1 MRFDAYLN
9 EEQLRAVETKSQYAK
24 VVAGAGSGK
33 TRVLTFRIAHLI
45 VNENVIPRSI
55 LGVTFTNKAAKEIKD
70 RVYKLLPELQEG
82 NNDVQLST
90 IHSWCARFLRYN
102 AKYIDYPRNFTIL
115 DEDDQLLVMKNIFK
129 SHDLPKNDPHIKECL
144 NWIGSKKTEGIQ
156 YKDIENQNYPSQLI
170 NQFKIYYK
178 EYTEY
183 LRKTASLD
191 FDDLLLK
198 TIEILENK
206 EINVRKAY
214 QNSLSHIL
222 VDEFQDI
229 NDVQFHLISL
239 LMNENTSL
247 YVVGDTDQTIYTWRG
262 ANHKIMLDLERRLRY
277 EYKDANVETLFLNN
291 NYRSSKNILDCANKL
306 IVNNTERDP
315 KNLRAINDAGE
326 QVSYHLG
333 RTIGEETSYIA
344 STIKEKAGYNRDY
357 RKFAVLYRSNYLT
370 RELESQLNLH
380 RIPYKIFGGQKFYQR
395 REIKDVIAYLNLV
408 VNELDDVS
416 LERIINVPKRNIG
429 PTSIDALRQEANE
442 AGQSMYL
449 YIKESSETISLPKSK
464 IQQLNKFVDSIEN
477 LKLLINTS
485 NTLEFGDIIEKYL
498 NDIGYMNYLED
509 EPDGDDRK
517 ENVLEL
523 IGTIREFFKANEEA
537 TYEDFITNAALQA
550 SQDEVEDGNYVSLMT
565 VHTAKGLEFENV
577 FIYGFNDGIFPSR
590 RAIEESKRGIE
601 EERRLAYVAV
611 TRAKKKLYLTCNVD
625 FSHVL
630 STKLTPSR
638 FFKEM
643 GFNFKS
649 NSHEERYMNSYINP
663 YYASSYKK
671 VEPKKVVQNQT
682 PLTNGVKSWNVG
694 DMLEHEQF
702 GVGKVQKVVSDK
714 LIEVRFEKSEHGV
727 KTLLGSHYKI
737 KKLLN

>member
-1 MRFDAYLN
+1 MRFNTYLN
-9 EEQLRAVETKSQYAK
+9 EEQLKAVETKSQYAK

-45 VNENVIPRSI
+45 INENVIPHSI

-70 RVYKLLPELQEG
+70 RVYSLLPALQEEK
-82 NNDVQLST
+82 NDIQLST

-115 DEDDQLLVMKNIFK
+115 DEDDQLLVMKTIFK
-129 SHDLPKNDPHIKECL
+129 NKGLTKTDPHIKECL
-144 NWIGSKKTEGIQ
+144 NWICSKKTEGIQ
-156 YKDIENQNYPSQLI
+156 YKDIENQNYPNQLVA
-170 NQFKIYYK
+170 QFKIYFK

-183 LRKTASLD
+183 LKKTASLD

-198 TIEILENK
+198 TIEILEN
-206 EINVRKAY
+206 NVDVRRTY

-239 LMNENTSL
+239 LMNEDTHL

-262 ANHKIMLDLERRLRY
+262 ANHKIMLNLEEKLRY
-277 EYKDANVETLFLNN
+277 KYKTATVETLFLNN
-291 NYRSSKNILDCANKL
+291 NYRSTKNILDCANKL
-306 IVNNTERDP
+306 IVHNTERDP
-315 KNLRAINDAGE
+315 KDLKAINEMGDK
-326 QVSYHLG
+326 VSYHLG

-344 STIKEKAGYNRDY
+344 STIKEKAGTERNYK
-357 RKFAVLYRSNYLT
+357 KFAVLYRSNYLT
-370 RELESQLNLH
+370 RELETQLNLH

-395 REIKDVIAYLNLV
+395 REIKDVLSYLNLV
-408 VNELDDVS
+408 VNDLDDTS

-429 PTSIDALRQEANE
+429 PTSVDLLKQEANE
-442 AGQSMYL
+442 MGQSMYL
-449 YIKESSETISLPKSK
+449 YIKESSDEISLPKSK
-464 IQQLNKFVDSIEN
+464 IQKLNELIESLEN

-485 NTLEFGDIIEKYL
+485 KTLEYGDHIERYL
-498 NDIGYMNYLED
+498 KDIGYMKYLED

-517 ENVLEL
+517 ENVMEL
-523 IGTIREFFKANEEA
+523 IGTIRDFFKTNENA
-537 TYEDFITNAALQA
+537 TYEDFITNAALQ
-550 SQDEVEDGNYVSLMT
+550 SSGDEVEDGNYVSLMT

-577 FIYGFNDGIFPSR
+577 FVYGFNEGIFPSR

-611 TRAKKKLYLTCNVD
+611 TRAKKKLYLTCNLD

-630 STKLTPSR
+630 STKLTASR

-643 GFNFKS
+643 GFDIKTI
-649 NSHEERYMNSYINP
+649 SHEERYLNNYINP
-663 YYASSYKK
+663 YFASSYKK
-671 VEPKKVVQNQT
+671 TEPKKPAIQNDK
-682 PLTNGVKSWNVG
+682 PLTNGVKSWSVG
-694 DMLEHEQF
+694 DLLEHEQF
-702 GVGKVQKVVSDK
+702 GIGKVQKVISDK
-714 LIEVRFEKSEHGV
+714 LIEVRFENSEYGI
-727 KTLLGSHYKI
+727 KTLLASHYKI
-737 KKLLN
+737 KKLVN